1 MNLIDDDKSDGNE
14 FTSLSIDYQHQQE
27 QQQYNHNPDKS
38 LIILPSKSSNTSRLF
53 YSMYINNITL
63 FNITNNN
70 TIQSIILKTVNSY
83 DYGYPKLKHLNI
95 IKEYITN
102 DINKFEEILIIF
114 NALTNWKDNKIIS
127 CKILIVILI
136 LMQRSNVSIVNS
148 SVYSSL
154 NHYLNLMKEY
164 WFPIDKFLYLFC
176 IILHQRLLFLYDNYE
191 YNEHF
196 NISKMSYNG
205 SCLPSFNYISILS
218 ILSRLLSIQNNLIN
232 ILKLTTKLNP
242 LQQHNSCNSTNNNS
256 SSSSGKGNSDTITLT
271 KKEIITYQSSLTNLF
286 EDANCIYIA
295 NYHMFLYIYDIQH
308 DNISTNNNNNIV
320 SNNNDNDNSFSTTNI
335 TIITLREQFDE
346 QFLNLRFIY
355 CDLTNTDV
363 NNKQYLGRF
372 PESNPLLL
380 QQQMKKKNNN
390 V

>member
-1 MNLIDDDKSDGNE
+1 MMNLMDDDKSDGNE

-27 QQQYNHNPDKS
+27 QQQYNHHHDNS
-38 LIILPSKSSNTSRLF
+38 LIALPSKSSNTSRLF
-53 YSMYINNITL
+53 YSLHINNITL
-63 FNITNNN
+63 FNITGKN

-114 NALTNWKDNKIIS
+114 NALTNWKDNKIVS

-136 LMQRSNVSIVNS
+136 LMQRSNISFINS

-154 NHYLNLMKEY
+154 NHYLILMKDY
-164 WFPIDKFLYLFC
+164 WFPADKFLYLFC
-176 IILHQRLLFLYDNYE
+176 LILHQRLLFLYDNYE

-205 SCLPSFNYISILS
+205 SCLPSFNSASILS
-218 ILSRLLSIQNNLIN
+218 ILSRLLSIQNNLIC
-232 ILKLTTKLNP
+232 ILNFTTKLNF
-242 LQQHNSCNSTNNNS
+242 LHQHNSSNSNNGNNNS
-256 SSSSGKGNSDTITLT
+256 NSNGNNDANNLT
-271 KKEIITYQSSLTNLF
+271 RKEIITYQSSLTNLF
-286 EDANCIYIA
+286 EEANCIYIA
-295 NYHMFLYIYDIQH
+295 NYHIFLYIYNIQNH
-308 DNISTNNNNNIV
+308 NDNNNNN
-320 SNNNDNDNSFSTTNI
+320 NANNDNDNSFSTTNI
-335 TIITLREQFDE
+335 TVITLREQFDE

-355 CDLTNTDV
+355 CDLMNTDV

-380 QQQMKKKNNN
+380 LQQQKKK
-390 V
+390 